1 MIEAIIT
8 GVVAIVVCMIN
19 NACQRR
25 AADKQHHATMAAAE
39 TQHKTTIA
47 LIEYKLDQ
55 LTHKVDL
62 HNNAVE
68 RLFLVEKKCEVY
80 DERFKVANHRL
91 EDLEHMEKAGE

>member
-8 GVVAIVVCMIN
+8 GAVAILVCMIN
-19 NACQRR
+19 NIVQSK
-25 AADKQHHATMAAAE
+25 AAEKQHN
-39 TQHKTTIA
+39 TTVA

-68 RLFLVEKKCEVY
+68 RLYDVERKLCV
-80 DERFKVANHRL
+80 DEEKIEHL
-91 EDLEHMEKAGE
+91 EQFHK

>member
-19 NACQRR
+19 NIVQKR
-25 AADKQHHATMAAAE
+25 ASDRQHN
-39 TQHKTTIA
+39 TTIA

-68 RLFLVEKKCEVY
+68 RLYKVETALGLQE
-80 DERFKVANHRL
+80 ERMKVANHRID
-91 EDLEHMEKAGE
+91 DLEHAEKAGD